1 MPYKPFKA
9 FAYAVLIWVVGFV
22 WGSIVFM
29 TPALKATPPIPYISS
44 NPAISFPIILIWTV
58 LTLLLARS
66 YLKTAPEPA
75 RQGLRLGIIFTLV
88 NFALDLVVLVFL
100 LGTGFKYFISGS
112 VWFAYATLIL
122 IPWITGRTLEKTADN
137 PQS

>member
-1 MPYKPFKA
+1 MPDKPIKA

-29 TPALKATPPIPYISS
+29 TPALKGTPPIPYISS
-44 NPAISFPIILIWTV
+44 NPAISFPIIFIWTV

-66 YLKTAPEPA
+66 YLKMAPEPA
-75 RQGLRLGIIFTLV
+75 RQGLRLGVVFTIV
-88 NFALDLVVLVFL
+88 NFVLDLVVLVFL
-100 LGTGFKYFISGS
+100 LGAGFKYFMSGS

-122 IPWITGRTLEKTADN
+122 IPWITGRTLEKSADDL
-137 PQS
+137 QS